1 MSTVL
6 EFWPLFV
13 AAGAIMTTFV
23 GALWAVGKVLIKQV
37 MARLDERFQAMEA
50 ARIEA
55 SRHWDNKFA
64 ALEQAASYNE
74 QEWRRVERDVL
85 TLKADLPLHYVR
97 REDYVRNQTVIEAKI
112 DGLAIRLE
120 NAFLKGTHD
129 G

>member
-1 MSTVL
+1 MTPLMWQGIGVSCAVL
-6 EFWPLFV
+6 V
-13 AAGAIMTTFV
+13 AFV
-23 GALWAVGKVLIKQV
+23 GGLWAVGKILIKQFI
-37 MARLDERFQAMEA
+37 ARLDARFQAMED

-55 SRHWDNKFA
+55 GKHWDNKFA
-64 ALEQAASYNE
+64 ALEQAANANE

-120 NAFLKGTHD
+120 NVLLKGSHD

>member
-1 MSTVL
+1 MT
-6 EFWPLFV
+6 PLMWQAIGVTAAILTAFV
-13 AAGAIMTTFV
+13 T
-23 GALWAVGKVLIKQV
+23 ALWAVGKILIKQFI
-37 MARLDERFQAMEA
+37 ARLDARFQAMEDARA
-50 ARIEA
+50 AA
-55 SRHWDNKFA
+55 AQHWDNEFT
-64 ALEQAASYNE
+64 ALKQANSANE

-120 NAFLKGTHD
+120 NVLLKGSHD

>member
-1 MSTVL
+1 MTPLIWQAIGVSCGVL
-6 EFWPLFV
+6 V
-13 AAGAIMTTFV
+13 AFV
-23 GALWAVGKVLIKQV
+23 GGLWAVGKVLIKQF
-37 MARLDERFQAMEA
+37 MQRLDERFAAQDK
-50 ARIEA
+50 ARIE
-55 SRHWDNKFA
+55 STKHLDQKFNT
-64 ALEQAASYNE
+64 LEQAVNANE

-120 NAFLKGTHD
+120 NVLLKGSHD

>member
-1 MSTVL
+1 VM
-6 EFWPLFV
+6 
-13 AAGAIMTTFV
+13 
-23 GALWAVGKVLIKQV
+23 ALWAVGKILIKQV
-37 MARLDERFQAMEA
+37 MARLDERFKAMEK
-50 ARIEA
+50 ARIE
-55 SRHWDNKFA
+55 STKHLDDKFNT
-64 ALEQAASYNE
+64 LEQAVNANE

-120 NAFLKGTHD
+120 NVLLKGSHD

>member
-64 ALEQAASYNE
+64 ALEQAASDNE

>member
-1 MSTVL
+1 MT
-6 EFWPLFV
+6 PLMWQAIGVTAAILTAFV
-13 AAGAIMTTFV
+13 T
-23 GALWAVGKVLIKQV
+23 ALWAVGKILIKQFI
-37 MARLDERFQAMEA
+37 ARLDARFQAMEDARA
-50 ARIEA
+50 AA
-55 SRHWDNKFA
+55 AQHWDNEFA
-64 ALEQAASYNE
+64 ALKQANSANE

-120 NAFLKGTHD
+120 NVLLKGSHD

>member
-64 ALEQAASYNE
+64 ALEQAASANE

>member
-37 MARLDERFQAMEA
+37 MARLDERFQAMET

-64 ALEQAASYNE
+64 ALEQAASANE

>member
-64 ALEQAASYNE
+64 ALEQAASDNE
-74 QEWRRVERDVL
+74 REWRRVERDVL